1 MKRLII
7 QDAPMIIMGLQ
18 DEIRRNNEARYD
30 HRLHAI
36 LLVAQGM
43 SCPEVAKLL
52 GDGKRTVEYWV
63 NNFEKHG
70 LAGLV
75 DGPRLGRK
83 PKLNPDQ
90 LAEIEKAIRLPPSEF
105 SLNSNLWD
113 GKTLS
118 EFILQQY
125 NVILGVRQCQ
135 RMFRQFGFR
144 YRKPRSLIGKGDLEQ
159 KQEFKKTS
167 VDESRS
173 LD

>member
-1 MKRLII
+1 
-7 QDAPMIIMGLQ
+7 MGLQ
-18 DEIRRNNEARYD
+18 DEIRRNDEARYD

-75 DGPRLGRK
+75 DRPRLGRK
-83 PKLNPDQ
+83 PKLNPEQ
-90 LAEIEKAIRLPPSEF
+90 LEEIEKAIRLPPSEF

-118 EFILQQY
+118 EFILQHY
-125 NVILGVRQCQ
+125 KVILGVRQCQ

-144 YRKPRSLIGKGDLEQ
+144 YRKPRSLIGKGDDKQ
-159 KQEFKKTS
+159 KLDFKKTS
-167 VDESRS
+167 VDESRPY
-173 LD
+173 D

>member
-1 MKRLII
+1 MKRLSI
-7 QDAPMIIMGLQ
+7 QDASMIILGLQ
-18 DEIRRNNEARYD
+18 DEIRRNDEARYD

-52 GDGKRTVEYWV
+52 GDGKRSVEYWV
-63 NNFEKHG
+63 NNFDKKG

-75 DGPRLGRK
+75 DGHRPGRK

-90 LAEIEKAIRLPPSEF
+90 LAAIDNALRKPPSDF
-105 SLNSNLWD
+105 NLNSNLWD

-118 EFILQQY
+118 EFIQRQY
-125 NVILGVRQCQ
+125 GVKLGVRQCQ

-144 YRKPRSLIGKGDLEQ
+144 YRKPRSLIAKSDPTL
-159 KQEFKKTS
+159 KNDFKKTP
-167 VDESRS
+167 VDES
-173 LD
+173 